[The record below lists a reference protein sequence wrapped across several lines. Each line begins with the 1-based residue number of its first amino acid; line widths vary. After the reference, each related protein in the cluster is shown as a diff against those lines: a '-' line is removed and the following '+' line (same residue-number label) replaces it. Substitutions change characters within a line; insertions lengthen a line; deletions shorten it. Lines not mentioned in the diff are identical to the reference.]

1 MKETI
6 INKLNLIKQRMAV
19 NIKEIIAFFAVVI
32 VSFYVVLRVIEP
44 FVIQSTYVIAYLI
57 AVAITL
63 IIFKASGWL

>member
-1 MKETI
+1 
-6 INKLNLIKQRMAV
+6 MAV